1 MPFHLDASWFRAL
14 LAAASFLFLGCGA
27 HSGTATASPA
37 GTLARQADAAP
48 AKVDDAELLRVQA
61 RAKYI
66 VASEHAAIR
75 STDLLLERKDLDPS
89 RLRRFF
95 VIPRGQS
102 WYALFGVLTEE
113 GSFVPTYAFRAPIE
127 SPDQMEAVFVESLPE
142 DFSPIARAVESAVNA
157 SYKEYGRISVN
168 PVVVEEN
175 EQLTVYVMQGS
186 HEAGLYLLGGD
197 HRFSFSKDGRTL
209 LKATP
214 LHKSIISV
222 DVRKSGDDKAYATSM
237 HTHVLFPGPLETELA
252 MVMLYPEL
260 KDLYV
265 SSLDADAIYALQPD
279 GGIKVLSTSRRTAL
293 KQLHP
298 DGRIESLDEG
308 EARGGP

>member
-1 MPFHLDASWFRAL
+1 MHSPLEASWFRAL
-14 LAAASFLFLGCGA
+14 LVAVSFLFLGCGA
-27 HSGTATASPA
+27 HSGQATASPA
-37 GTLARQADAAP
+37 EALARKAEAP
-48 AKVDDAELLRVQA
+48 APVDDAELLRVQA

-66 VASEHAAIR
+66 VASERAAI
-75 STDLLLERKDLDPS
+75 SATDLLLERKDLDPS

-95 VIPRGQS
+95 VVPRARS
-102 WYALFGVLTEE
+102 WYALFGRLTEE

-142 DFSPIARAVESAVNA
+142 DFSAIARAVESAVNA
-157 SYKEYGRISVN
+157 SVKEYGRVSVN

-186 HEAGLYLLGGD
+186 HDAGLYLLGGD

-222 DVRKSGDDKAYATSM
+222 DLRKREDGKEYATSI

-260 KDLYV
+260 GHLYV
-265 SSLDADAIYALQPD
+265 GSLDADAVYVLQPD
-279 GGIKVLSTSRRTAL
+279 GGIKVLSASRRTAL
-293 KQLHP
+293 KQLRP
-298 DGRIESLDEG
+298 DGRVEPLDEG
-308 EARGGP
+308 EAHGGP